1 MKAPKPTAREL
12 EQQLAEQRAVLGV
25 QRDDDLTRRER
36 DAHYRDALAE
46 VQEQTAALDRE
57 RRARIREAE
66 QDAALHQMYRRA
78 ARDGARA
85 RIRTDIQRTAEMRA
99 LRIARVRSVA
109 LLAGIPVLLAFG
121 GWSTSGVQAGVV
133 RILGL
138 EPHSAGW
145 WSAWGVEPALLTI
158 VALIIIGR
166 AVLLSSGGKT
176 DWKAAT
182 AEWAALSTSVAL
194 NMAGGWHGEGWSAVG
209 GALAHSVGPLGA
221 AGTAFLIGL
230 FDGYVAAARPWDG
243 APRLADLDL
252 TPPDPAG
259 GRPAPAPAPAGDD
272 LTVIVDA
279 ITDPAPAVPPPATYR
294 PRWRPTTTRRPRR
307 MGRPAPAINVT
318 VVAPERPTRAAKEPA
333 TDERPVAGRKA
344 AKPAA
349 TTEQKVA
356 ALLTKNPAMTQA
368 DVAARLQLGTRTVRR
383 YWPRPMATVNGH
395 DHSEEG

>member
-1 MKAPKPTAREL
+1 MKTTKLTAREL

-36 DAHYRDALAE
+36 DARYRDALAE

-57 RRARIREAE
+57 RQARIRDAE
-66 QDAALHQMYRRA
+66 QDAALHQLYRRA

-138 EPHSAGW
+138 DTNSAGW

-166 AVLLSSGGKT
+166 AVLRSSGGNT
-176 DWKAAT
+176 DGKAAV
-182 AEWAALSTSVAL
+182 AEWSALATSVAL

-252 TPPDPAG
+252 TPPGPAG
-259 GRPAPAPAPAGDD
+259 ARRAPATAPAGDD
-272 LTVIVDA
+272 LAVIVDA
-279 ITDPAPAVPPPATYR
+279 IADPVPTAPQPATYR
-294 PRWRPTTTRRPRR
+294 PRWRPNVTRRPRR
-307 MGRPAPAINVT
+307 MARPQPQITIVLPEPKPTRRPAEPTAKTPTSAGGRGRPS
-318 VVAPERPTRAAKEPA
+318 
-333 TDERPVAGRKA
+333 KA
-344 AKPAA
+344 
-349 TTEQKVA
+349 QKVA
-356 ALLTKNPAMTQA
+356 AVAKRNPGLSPAEIAQKANVHIDTVKRHLPAM
-368 DVAARLQLGTRTVRR
+368 AA
-383 YWPRPMATVNGH
+383 NGH
-395 DHSEEG
+395 DFTKED